1 MIRGPLVSVE
11 YCDAVLVCF
20 SEREAATGRVGI
32 PTDVG
37 HQVQDIDERA
47 AIRLR
52 VIRAIFEQTGH
63 DTDQAVD
70 LAPLRG
76 MLGLSD
82 DEMAD
87 AVDYLEA
94 EHLIK
99 PLRTAHG
106 ERTPQRAHITHRGV
120 HEISQFIKA
129 PQHATAHLPSQDAV
143 LMHAT
148 MAVHADAHA
157 PAGDGR
163 LGETADQVRDFVK
176 ELLTRLPELKDE
188 LTEEEL
194 AKIAEHARAVHE
206 HVNSAEPRHHYVR
219 ECLTVVESILESG
232 VGGAVTTALLALATQ
247 IRF

>member
-1 MIRGPLVSVE
+1 M
-11 YCDAVLVCF
+11 LVCF
-20 SEREAATGRVGI
+20 SEREAANGRVGI

-37 HQVQDIDERA
+37 YQVQDIEERA

-52 VIRAIFEQTGH
+52 VMRAIFEQTGH

-82 DEMAD
+82 DDMAD

-94 EHLIK
+94 ENLIR
-99 PLRTAHG
+99 PLRAAHG

-120 HEISQFIKA
+120 HEMKQFIKA
-129 PQHATAHLPSQDAV
+129 PHHATAHLPSQDAV

-148 MAVHADAHA
+148 AAVHPDGHA
-157 PAGDGR
+157 AAGEGG
-163 LGETADQVRDFVK
+163 LGEAADQVRDFVK
-176 ELLTRLPELKDE
+176 ELLTRLPELKSE
-188 LTEEEL
+188 LTEDEL
-194 AKIAEHARAVHE
+194 AKIAEHARTVHE
-206 HVNSAEPRHHYVR
+206 HVSSPEPHQHHHHIR
-219 ECLTVVESILESG
+219 ECLTAVESILESG
-232 VGGAVTTALLALATQ
+232 VGGAVTAALLALATQ